1 MHPTPRPTLGPRLR
15 PGTSGIQTRGA
26 LTRGVL
32 TWSVLPLL
40 LLLGAPDLQGQQA
53 AGTNGDRLLGH
64 HVYEEWRTIG
74 DRALAPVGDWVH
86 FTLNRENA
94 DGELVVRS
102 VDSDRE
108 HRVERGAS
116 PRFTADGRLVVFR
129 IRPVRPEPGE
139 AASGANPRDR
149 RNAVRDSLGILE
161 LESGRVQRFPGLLSF
176 QLPEEGGDWL
186 VFHQEAGND
195 AEAQDG
201 AEPVEPAGAAGASPE
216 GGARAGSPRNG
227 SDDDPGTLVLL
238 SLTGGEETRYRRVE
252 AFTLS
257 RAGARL
263 AFVERDGEIRR
274 VQVVVPGGGDPMTV
288 LETDEEVSALT
299 LDRDGDRLAFRTVGA
314 DGDDEDP
321 DAGRFARIALWA
333 AGDAEARTL
342 VDGATAGM
350 PHEWGVSPHHGI
362 SFSAGGD
369 RLLLGTRPPSPT
381 REPDPAWSHPLDEE
395 VDVDIWHWRDQ
406 ELMTVQNVRRTQRM
420 RRSYQAVFFLDDQ
433 RLVQLADPSLPSVQV
448 GANGDA
454 RVAVGSD
461 PTPYGI
467 ESSWESPNP
476 RDLYLVEVETGERR
490 LLVEGARGGAAVSP
504 GEDFVAWYHGPDST
518 WYAHEVATGIT
529 RPISRDL
536 PHPVFNEDHDLPQV
550 AGSYGSA
557 GWIEGDA
564 AILLYDRYDLW
575 RVDPRGEAAPVALTG
590 GEGRERRIRFR
601 AVRLDPD
608 RDSVDPR
615 EPLLLSTFHEPTRDA
630 GFSRM
635 VPDRPGVPDEL
646 ILEPRRFST
655 PSQAREGDRLL
666 FTQETFREFP
676 DLWVADPDF
685 RDRARISEANP
696 QQAEYR
702 WGTAELVSWI
712 SADGTPLDGI
722 LMKPD
727 DFDPTGSYPLLVYFY
742 DRQSERLH
750 SHYAPLPHRSIIN
763 FPMYTSH
770 GYVVFIPD
778 IVYREGYPGESAF
791 NAVVSG
797 VNHLLRDPWVDRE
810 RIGLQGHSWGG
821 YQIAFIVTRS
831 QRLFRAAA
839 AGAPVANMTSAY
851 GQIRWETG
859 LVRQFQ
865 YERTQSRLGGSLWDR
880 PMRYLENSPLFWADK
895 IETPLLIMHN
905 DNDGHVPWEQ
915 GIELFT
921 ALRRLDRAAW
931 LVNYR
936 GEPHWPTTFAN
947 RRDWNIRMKQFFDHF
962 LQGAAPPRWMVEG
975 IPAEERGETLGYEE
989 VPGARADG
997 GPER

>member
-1 MHPTPRPTLGPRLR
+1 MSPMSSVIPVTHPSPRTR
-15 PGTSGIQTRGA
+15 PSHRRARPQIRA
-26 LTRGVL
+26 
-32 TWSVLPLL
+32 WIIAPLL
-40 LLLGAPDLQGQQA
+40 LVAAPGLHGQEDA
-53 AGTNGDRLLGH
+53 RSSGDRLLGH

-74 DRALAPVGDWVH
+74 DRGFTPAGDWIH
-86 FTLNRENA
+86 FTLNLENA

-102 VDSDRE
+102 VDSQRE

-116 PRFTADGRLVVFR
+116 PRFTADGRLLVFR

-139 AASGANPRDR
+139 AGNGGNARNQ
-149 RNAVRDSLGILE
+149 RNAARDSLGILD

-176 QLPEEGGDWL
+176 QLPEESGDWL
-186 VFHQEAGND
+186 AFHQEAGADED
-195 AEAQDG
+195 AEER
-201 AEPVEPAGAAGASPE
+201 AEPQEPGTGEPGATPQGRDGSSRSPNSS
-216 GGARAGSPRNG
+216 AN
-227 SDDDPGTLVLL
+227 DPGTLVLL
-238 SLTGGEETRYRRVE
+238 SLSSGEQTRFRRVE
-252 AFTLS
+252 AYTLS

-263 AFVERDGEIRR
+263 AFVERDREGEGRHIR
-274 VQVVVPGGGDPMTV
+274 VLVPGEGEPLTV
-288 LETDEEVSALT
+288 LETDESVSALT
-299 LDRDGDRLAFRTVGA
+299 LDRDGDRLAFRAVRA
-314 DGDDEDP
+314 DDDDDP
-321 DAGRFARIALWA
+321 EAGRFARIVLWE
-333 AGDAEARTL
+333 AGDTEARTA
-342 VDGATAGM
+342 VDGGTRGM
-350 PHEWGVSPHHGI
+350 PEEWGVSPHQGI
-362 SFSAGGD
+362 SFSARGN
-369 RLLLGTRPPSPT
+369 RLLLGTRPPAPA

-395 VDVDIWHWRDQ
+395 VEVDIWHWRDE

-420 RRSYQAVFFLDDQ
+420 RRSYQAVFFLDDG

-448 GANGDA
+448 GADGDA
-454 RVAVGSD
+454 QVAVGSD
-461 PTPYGI
+461 PTPYGV
-467 ESSWESPNP
+467 EASWESPNP

-490 LLVEGARGGAAVSP
+490 LLVERARGGAAVSP
-504 GEDFVAWYHGPDST
+504 GEGFVAWYHAPDST
-518 WYAHEVATGIT
+518 WYAHEVATGET
-529 RPISRDL
+529 RPISSGL
-536 PHPVFNEDHDLPQV
+536 PYPVYDEDHDLPQV
-550 AGSYGSA
+550 AGSYGTA
-557 GWIEGDA
+557 GWLEGDE

-575 RVDPRGEAAPVALTG
+575 RIDPRGEAAPVALTG
-590 GEGRERRIRFR
+590 GAGREREIRFR

-608 RDSVDPR
+608 RDSVDPT
-615 EPLLLSTFHEPTRDA
+615 EPLLLSTFHEATRDA

-635 VPDRPGVPDEL
+635 VPERPGAPEEL
-646 ILEPRRFST
+646 VLEPRRFSS
-655 PSQAREGDRLL
+655 PVRAREGDRLL

-676 DLWVADPDF
+676 DLWVTGPDF
-685 RDRARISEANP
+685 QDRVRISDANP

-702 WGTAELVSWI
+702 WGTAELISWI
-712 SADGTPLDGI
+712 SSDGIPLDGI

-727 DFDPTGSYPLLVYFY
+727 DFDPAESYPLLVYFY

-763 FPMYTSH
+763 YPMYTSH

-797 VNHLLRDPWVDRE
+797 VHHLLREPWVDRE

-865 YERTQSRLGGSLWDR
+865 YERTQSRLGGSLWER

-921 ALRRLDRAAW
+921 ALRRLDRPAW

-962 LQGAAPPRWMVEG
+962 LQEAPPPRWMVEG
-975 IPAEERGETLGYEE
+975 IPAEIRGETLGYEE

-997 GPER
+997 RREP